1 MINREQEMAYQHENI
16 NLKQIKS
23 FLNQYLVQTCMIIT
37 IQVTNDSLIP
47 EPERVITVGLMM

>member
-1 MINREQEMAYQHENI
+1 MINHEQEMAYQHENI

-37 IQVTNDSLIP
+37 IYKLQTTP
-47 EPERVITVGLMM
+47 